1 MIKTRYEE
9 ENDLFSP
16 FFCHNIYNTSS
27 PKMYDEEERH
37 YIKIIMVFFFFF
49 FEKQNHHNV

>member
-37 YIKIIMVFFFFF
+37 YQNHNGFFFFF
-49 FEKQNHHNV
+49 FRNKIIMVKC